1 MSALTAGLYLA
12 SQQIHDTVI
21 SGRFL
26 VAAII
31 VGALA
36 GGVGAIGHSGDG
48 DPPEMNALPLDGD
61 TDTRL
66 VEAARRG
73 SDVAFERIVAR
84 HQQAVRAFLRRL
96 GGDAA
101 DADDLAQ
108 DTFVAAWREL
118 DRFRGGSSLRSWLC
132 GIAYRKRLGQRRSQ
146 RRAGERDTRRSPSPR
161 SAGGGGGDAGDR
173 LDLARAMA
181 ELPIDQRAA
190 VSLCLAADFSHAE
203 AAAALNLPLGTVKSH
218 VTRGRA
224 KLLEVL
230 TREVGPNE

>member
-1 MSALTAGLYLA
+1 
-12 SQQIHDTVI
+12 
-21 SGRFL
+21 
-26 VAAII
+26 
-31 VGALA
+31 
-36 GGVGAIGHSGDG
+36 
-48 DPPEMNALPLDGD
+48 MNALPLDGD
-61 TDTRL
+61 IDTRL

-73 SDVAFERIVAR
+73 SDAAFERIVAR

-108 DTFVAAWREL
+108 DAFVAAWREL
-118 DRFRGGSSLRSWLC
+118 DRFRGQSSVRSWLC
-132 GIAYRKRLGQRRSQ
+132 GIAYRKHLGQRRSQ
-146 RRAGERDTRRSPSPR
+146 RRAGARDAVFAESEAQGEGAS
-161 SAGGGGGDAGDR
+161 DAGDR

-230 TREVGPNE
+230 TREVGLNA